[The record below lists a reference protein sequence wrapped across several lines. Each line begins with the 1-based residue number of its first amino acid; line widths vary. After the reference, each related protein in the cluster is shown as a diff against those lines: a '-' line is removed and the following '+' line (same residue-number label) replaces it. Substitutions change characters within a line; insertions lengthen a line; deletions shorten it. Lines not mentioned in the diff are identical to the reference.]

1 MKNQIL
7 SKEQME
13 HLAALGIDTTKSSML
28 ICELKDGE
36 ELIATT
42 DYAFDLFIQGQ
53 IETTFY
59 AFTLYDVINLLPK
72 TINECILNIDFDY
85 YCFDYYYYAYDGQTS
100 WHSVCFGSMDNILD
114 GAYEMLI
121 WVVENG
127 YLNLINQKHE
137 NI

>member
-1 MKNQIL
+1 MKVL
-7 SKEQME
+7 SIKQMTKLKE
-13 HLAALGIDTTKSSML
+13 LGVDVEPNGLDFMYSEVVPVECRLMYAESV
-28 ICELKDGE
+28 CEDDMK
-36 ELIATT
+36 
-42 DYAFDLFIQGQ
+42 
-53 IETTFY
+53 

-85 YCFDYYYYAYDGQTS
+85 YCFDYYYYAYDGRTS